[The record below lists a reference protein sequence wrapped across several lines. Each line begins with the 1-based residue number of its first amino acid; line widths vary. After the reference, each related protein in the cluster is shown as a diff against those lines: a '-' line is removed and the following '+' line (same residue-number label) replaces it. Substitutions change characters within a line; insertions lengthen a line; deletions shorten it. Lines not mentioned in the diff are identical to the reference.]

1 MPHSRNIRS
10 QTKEIIFN
18 VYKYFKH
25 LSTSESPAISS
36 IFSKTQE
43 VTAKACG
50 VSLNTVRNICI
61 EANESASLEED
72 EPRPYFRSPQKK
84 KTSNKKP
91 VTGMDDFN
99 KDILRRTVHEFYD
112 AGQFPTCA
120 KISEALRDKIGY
132 SGSGESTR
140 RLLRSLGFSF
150 KKCNDGRKFLME
162 RSDIVAARIAFLRKM
177 HSLRV
182 NKDTR
187 PIVYLDET
195 WVNQNHTKSFIWQ
208 DKNRSGGLKVPLGKG
223 GRLIVCHAG
232 SAKFGFISGAK
243 LVFRSGSS
251 NNDYHSEMTYDVFK
265 QWYVNMLHSLE
276 EGCVIVMDN
285 ASYHSVLT
293 EKPPSSNTRKAE
305 IEKWLEEKSIPHD
318 NSKTRNE
325 LLALVRLHKQ
335 KYRTYELD
343 KISAELGH
351 EVIRLPPYHCQYNPA
366 ELIWAQ
372 VKKEVANGNSS
383 FRLSNVEQ
391 LLHEALDKVS
401 VDNWRKCVQHA
412 ERLQEEDFLKE
423 GLRDN
428 VLESII
434 VTLTDSSESDG
445 SADTDEEEEAEREDG
460 IEAMV

>member
-1 MPHSRNIRS
+1 MA
-10 QTKEIIFN
+10 E
-18 VYKYFKH
+18 
-25 LSTSESPAISS
+25 EDS
-36 IFSKTQE
+36 IFDPTLK
-43 VTAKACG
+43 KKKK
-50 VSLNTVRNICI
+50 
-61 EANESASLEED
+61 
-72 EPRPYFRSPQKK
+72 KK
-84 KTSNKKP
+84 KTTFDIDAALAEGTVPDSNENTDQQTTDKENQEPPRGENETKEAEIDDGNLDLENFGKKKKKKKKPFNMEELDGALPDSSNKSKED
-91 VTGMDDFN
+91 VNMEVDGNQDEALVEVKEF
-99 KDILRRTVHEFYD
+99 RTVHEFYD

-150 KKCNDGRKFLME
+150 KKCNNGHKFLME
-162 RSDIVAARIAFLRKM
+162 RSDIIAARIAFLRKM

-182 NKDTR
+182 NKETR
-187 PIVYLDET
+187 PIVYLDEM

-208 DKNRSGGLKVPLGKG
+208 DKNHCGGLKVPLGKG
-223 GRLIVCHAG
+223 GCLIVCHAG

-243 LVFRSGSS
+243 LVFRSGSN
-251 NNDYHSEMTYDVFK
+251 NNDYHSEMIKT
-265 QWYVNMLHSLE
+265 
-276 EGCVIVMDN
+276 
-285 ASYHSVLT
+285 
-293 EKPPSSNTRKAE
+293 PSSNTRKAE
-305 IEKWLEEKSIPHD
+305 IEKWLEEKFIPHD

-372 VKKEVANGNSS
+372 VKKEVANENTY

-391 LLHEALDKVS
+391 LGLLHEALDKVS